1 LENTE
6 KLQKDIKEI
15 IAKLGWSQ
23 NRLAREIY
31 MSENAVDNDDE
42 ITRFEGKL
50 KKELFRSTTKP
61 ERLNEYLD
69 IIARHPEFEKLDII
83 IPRYH
88 SSGILSE
95 EMETGMKKIS
105 LMISKKL

>member
-1 LENTE
+1 MENTE

-23 NRLAREIY
+23 NRLALEIY
-31 MSENAVDNDDE
+31 MSENEVDNDDE

-61 ERLNEYLD
+61 QRLNEYLD
-69 IIARHPEFEKLDII
+69 IIARHSDFEKLDII

-95 EMETGMKKIS
+95 EMEAGLKKIS